1 MIEFHLLL
9 HILAET
15 WENWNWETYMFDIN
29 NNNNFQGHACMQ
41 QECVGQ
47 YINHLTQAGKDMTYS
62 SFGFLSF
69 FKKAIFD

>member
-1 MIEFHLLL
+1 
-9 HILAET
+9 
-15 WENWNWETYMFDIN
+15 MFDIN
-29 NNNNFQGHACMQ
+29 NNNNFQGHASMQ
-41 QECVGQ
+41 QECVGL